1 MKRIALVVALS
12 LTAAACLHASPPPIA
27 DATSKAAA
35 TSAVTSAA
43 TSAAPTAAKA
53 KPENGAWG
61 VDLANMDTS
70 IRPGDDFS
78 GYVNGQWLRRTEIPA
93 DKLEVGGLNSL
104 QDKALEQTKALLEAA
119 AADTKAAAG
128 SDIRKIGD
136 WYASYMDEAAIEKAG
151 LAPIRPELDAIAAIT
166 SREQLIDLF
175 ARNHRGL
182 GLRPISVSV
191 DMDRNLV
198 GKTRPSIEIS
208 KLSLSARDFYLEP
221 TYAPLLEAQA
231 AHIARLLALAGFD
244 DTAARAQRMQ
254 DLETRIARITWPAA
268 ELRDDNRKNNVL
280 TVAELASVAPGIDW
294 AKYLAATGVGAPEK
308 VIVPTPSSVR
318 DMVGLIHSEPLEAW
332 RDYLRY
338 MTVAGTSSYLP
349 KAVRDEI
356 FDFFGRQ
363 LSGQQEPTPRWIEAL
378 LDLGGQGRPLSDPLG
393 RLYIDRY
400 VSPEARPKARAMID
414 NLLAAFDARLA
425 NLEWMEASTRAGAR
439 EKLSKVTIKAI
450 SPDVWN
456 DASGLEVVRGDLLGN
471 ARRTAAFG
479 QEQNLKWLRDYPDR
493 RQFLQPVYI
502 VNAYANTVWNEIVF
516 LAAIVQP
523 PAFDPAADDAVNYG
537 AMGAIIG
544 HEISHLF
551 DDKGRSSDGDGLLR
565 NWWTPK
571 DAERFTASAQ
581 RLADQVGSYE
591 PLPGKKVDGA
601 LTLGESIA
609 DLAGL
614 VVAYDAYHRSLGGAP
629 APVLDGFTGDQRF
642 FLAFAQAWRW
652 KGRDEA
658 VERLM
663 KTDAH
668 PPSSVRPNTVRNIDA
683 WYKAFDV
690 QPGDKLYLAPGDR
703 VKLW

>member
-1 MKRIALVVALS
+1 MKRIALLVALS
-12 LTAAACLHASPPPIA
+12 LTAAACRHASLPPVA
-27 DATSKAAA
+27 NATSKAAA
-35 TSAVTSAA
+35 TPAVPAA
-43 TSAAPTAAKA
+43 EAPAGKA
-53 KPENGAWG
+53 TPENGAWG
-61 VDLANMDTS
+61 VTLANMDAR
-70 IRPGDDFS
+70 IRPGDDFA
-78 GYVNGQWLRRTEIPA
+78 GYVNGEWLRRTEIPG
-93 DKLEVGGLNSL
+93 DKLEVGGLASL
-104 QDKALEQTKALLEAA
+104 QDKALAQTKVLLEAA
-119 AADTKAAAG
+119 AADTQATAG
-128 SDIRKIGD
+128 SDRRKIGD
-136 WYASYMDEAAIEKAG
+136 WYASYMDEAAIERAG
-151 LAPIRPELDAIAAIT
+151 LAPIRPELAAIDAVAT
-166 SREQLIDLF
+166 REQLIDLF
-175 ARNHRGL
+175 ARNHSGL
-182 GLRPISVSV
+182 GLRPLSVSI
-191 DMDRNLV
+191 DMDRNQV
-198 GKTRPSIEIS
+198 GITRPSIEIS
-208 KLSLSARDFYLEP
+208 KLSLGARDFFLEP
-221 TYAPLLEAQA
+221 AYAPLLAAQA

-254 DLETRIARITWPAA
+254 ALETRIAELTWPAA

-280 TVAELASVAPGIDW
+280 TVAELASAAPGLDW

-308 VIVPTPSSVR
+308 VILPTPSSVR
-318 DMVGLIHSEPLEAW
+318 DMVGLIQSEPLEAW
-332 RDYLRY
+332 KDYLRY

-356 FDFFGRQ
+356 FDFLGRQ
-363 LSGQQEPTPRWIEAL
+363 MSGQQEPTPRWIEAL
-378 LDLGGQGRPLSDPLG
+378 LDLGGEGRPLSDPLG

-400 VSPEARPKARAMID
+400 VSPDARPKARAMID
-414 NLLAAFDARLA
+414 NLLAAFDARLS

-456 DASGLEVVRGDLLGN
+456 DASRLEVVRGDLLGN
-471 ARRTAAFG
+471 ARRAAAFTHDK
-479 QEQNLKWLRDYPDR
+479 NLQWLREYPDR

-565 NWWTPK
+565 NWWTPR
-571 DAERFTASAQ
+571 DAERFTAAAQ

-658 VERLM
+658 VERLL

-683 WYKAFDV
+683 WYQAFDV
-690 QPGDKLYLAPGDR
+690 QPGDKLYLAPEDR

>member
-1 MKRIALVVALS
+1 MKRIALLVALS
-12 LTAAACLHASPPPIA
+12 LCAAACLHASPPPVA
-27 DATSKAAA
+27 NATSKAAA
-35 TSAVTSAA
+35 TPAVPISG
-43 TSAAPTAAKA
+43 KA
-53 KPENGAWG
+53 QPENGAWG
-61 VDLANMDTS
+61 VDLANMDS
-70 IRPGDDFS
+70 RIRPGDDFA
-78 GYVNGQWLRRTEIPA
+78 GYVNGEWLRRTEIPG
-93 DKLEVGGLNSL
+93 DKLEVGGLASL
-104 QDKALEQTKALLEAA
+104 QDKALEQTKVLLEAA
-119 AADTKAAAG
+119 AADTQAIAG

-151 LAPIRPELDAIAAIT
+151 LAPIRPELAAIEAVT
-166 SREQLIDLF
+166 TREQLIELF
-175 ARNHRGL
+175 ARNHSGL
-182 GLRPISVSV
+182 GLHPIAVSI

-221 TYAPLLEAQA
+221 AYGPLLAAQA
-231 AHIARLLALAGFD
+231 AHIARVLDLAGFD
-244 DTAARAQRMQ
+244 DSAARAQRMQ
-254 DLETRIARITWPAA
+254 ALETRIAELTWPAA

-280 TVAELASVAPGIDW
+280 TVAELAGVAPGLDW

-318 DMVGLIHSEPLEAW
+318 DMVGLIQSEPLEAW
-332 RDYLRY
+332 KDYLRY

-349 KAVRDEI
+349 KPVRDEI

-378 LDLGGQGRPLSDPLG
+378 LDLGGEGRPLADPLG
-393 RLYIDRY
+393 KLYIDRY
-400 VSPEARPKARAMID
+400 VSSDARPKARAMID

-425 NLEWMEASTRAGAR
+425 GVEWMEASTRAGAR
-439 EKLSKVTIKAI
+439 EKLSKVTLKAI

-456 DASGLEVVRGDLLGN
+456 DAESLVVVRGDLLGN
-471 ARRTAAFG
+471 ARRAAAFTHDR
-479 QEQNLKWLRDYPDR
+479 NLQWLRVYPDR

-571 DAERFTASAQ
+571 DAERFTAAAQ
-581 RLADQVGSYE
+581 RLSDQVGSYE

-614 VVAYDAYHRSLGGAP
+614 VVAYDAYQRSLKGVEP
-629 APVLDGFTGDQRF
+629 PVLDGLSGDQRY
-642 FLAFAQAWRW
+642 FLAWAQNWRA
-652 KGRDEA
+652 KTRDEYIA
-658 VERLM
+658 FLL
-663 KTDAH
+663 KNDFH
-668 PPSSVRPNTVRNIDA
+668 PPSKVRPSFVRNLDA

-690 QPGDKLYLAPGDR
+690 QPGDKLYLAPADR